1 MLCLAAFACLAGAC
15 VSRHPEV
22 SSQDSAPSSHVSLDG
37 IWRGDF
43 DIEGRGPF
51 DFTALHVNGKAYA
64 YSRRAG
70 ALYAGSVERN
80 GEIFTSTYTLF
91 LRGGLAL
98 DVAVITGEI
107 KEENRISSRFV
118 TMNGRNT
125 GTLDL
130 VYDAAYDTPS
140 SLDRLSGVWSS
151 MVGNDQTVEFQI
163 DSRGRIQ
170 GHDSGNCG
178 YQGKLDIINPAHN
191 AYEVEVRVRGCK
203 SMEGDYEGVSFME
216 GDWLNVLISNA
227 NRALLF
233 QFSHGPY
240 SLWIDGDSLAG
251 QSGQCWIKGCGS
263 CCAILTVHGGMPHN
277 PCPLE
282 GYPSGQREQ
291 TVNLPAQPSEVRIL
305 PPPPFKV

>member
-1 MLCLAAFACLAGAC
+1 MKTAGLRIVYVRPSVYTFSRVLEVPPKCPGAC
-15 VSRHPEV
+15 VSRPLEV
-22 SSQDSAPSSHVSLDG
+22 SGQDSTHFSRVSLDG

-51 DFTALHVNGKAYA
+51 DFTALHVNGEAYA

-91 LRGGLAL
+91 LRGGMAL

-140 SLDRLSGVWSS
+140 SLARLSGVWSYMDS
-151 MVGNDQTVEFQI
+151 GDQTVEFRI
-163 DSRGRIQ
+163 DSKGRIQ
-170 GHDSGNCG
+170 GRDSGSCE
-178 YQGKLDIINPAHN
+178 YLGKLNIINPVHN
-191 AYEVEVRVRGCK
+191 AYGVEVRVRGCE
-203 SMEGDYEGVSFME
+203 SVAGDYEGASFLEEDRLSVLVSNE
-216 GDWLNVLISNA
+216 S
-227 NRALLF
+227 RALFF
-233 QFSHGPY
+233 QFSHSP
-240 SLWIDGDSLAG
+240 
-251 QSGQCWIKGCGS
+251 
-263 CCAILTVHGGMPHN
+263 
-277 PCPLE
+277 
-282 GYPSGQREQ
+282 
-291 TVNLPAQPSEVRIL
+291 
-305 PPPPFKV
+305 